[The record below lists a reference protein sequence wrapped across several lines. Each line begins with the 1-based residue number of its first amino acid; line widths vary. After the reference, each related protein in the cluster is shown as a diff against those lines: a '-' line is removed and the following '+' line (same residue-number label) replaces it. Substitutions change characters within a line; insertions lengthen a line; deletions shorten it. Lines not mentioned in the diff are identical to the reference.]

1 MQTKSQQRLA
11 LTMSQTLAMKHRLI
25 LTTTELLLLENNIIS
40 RLPLG
45 KTKNLKDLTREETQ
59 AMKEGI
65 LVKKGTNIL
74 TRQLIEFTKDR
85 TEIKT
90 G

>member
-11 LTMSQTLAMKHRLI
+11 LTMSQTLVMKHRLI
-25 LTTTELLLLENNIIS
+25 LTTTELLLLDNNIIS

-74 TRQLIEFTKDR
+74 TRQLIGFTKDK
-85 TEIKT
+85 TGIKT

>member
-11 LTMSQTLAMKHRLI
+11 LTMSQTLVMKHRLI
-25 LTTTELLLLENNIIS
+25 LTTTELLLLDNNIIS

-65 LVKKGTNIL
+65 LVKKETNIL
-74 TRQLIEFTKDR
+74 TRQLIGFTKDK
-85 TEIKT
+85 TGIKT